1 MTARDSGKCHNPFP
15 FRWLPRALRQGTSFA
30 PLRNV
35 PEIGLI
41 EVTGGSHP
49 PVASAELSLDASGET
64 VRFLVSADGNAALE
78 ALRYARRSL
87 LREERTRGR
96 DPEEPSLEDA
106 VFSPTQIVW
115 TVGPGQRSVAL
126 TKLEEVRRRANLL
139 LLELESGPQSAR
151 ASAGSPAV

>member
-1 MTARDSGKCHNPFP
+1 M
-15 FRWLPRALRQGTSFA
+15 
-30 PLRNV
+30 

-49 PVASAELSLDASGET
+49 SVATAE
-64 VRFLVSADGNAALE
+64 VSAADPSPETLQFRISVDGEEALE

-96 DPEEPSLEDA
+96 DPDEPSLEDA

-115 TVGPGQRSVAL
+115 TIGSGQRPAAL

-139 LLELESGPQSAR
+139 LLDLEAGPQASR
-151 ASAGSPAV
+151 ASAVPAV

>member
-1 MTARDSGKCHNPFP
+1 M
-15 FRWLPRALRQGTSFA
+15 
-30 PLRNV
+30 

-41 EVTGGSHP
+41 EVTGGSHSSAT
-49 PVASAELSLDASGET
+49 VAEPSRGDASPETLQFLISVDGEE
-64 VRFLVSADGNAALE
+64 ALE

-96 DPEEPSLEDA
+96 DADEPSLEDA

-115 TVGPGQRSVAL
+115 TVGPGQRSAAL

-139 LLELESGPQSAR
+139 LLELESGPQAAR
-151 ASAGSPAV
+151 ASAGLPAV